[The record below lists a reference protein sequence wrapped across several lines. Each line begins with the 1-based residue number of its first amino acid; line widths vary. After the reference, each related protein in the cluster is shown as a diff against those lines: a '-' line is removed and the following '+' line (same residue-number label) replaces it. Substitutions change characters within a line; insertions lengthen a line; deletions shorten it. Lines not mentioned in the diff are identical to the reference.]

1 MGIKVRHKGN
11 FDKTMKWLMNAKER
25 KFNDILDK
33 YGKLGVEALAAAT
46 PKDTGLTAASWN
58 YEIHYS
64 NNKFTI
70 VWTNDNMAERG
81 MPVALLIQYGHG
93 TKDGGYVQG
102 IDYIN
107 PALTPIFD
115 KLANDAWKEVT
126 K

>member
-11 FDKTMKWLMNAKER
+11 LDKTTKWLMNARER